1 MDQARD
7 HGGGPNCIIQYTAGI
22 FHVPDLDRGP
32 ALLALGPHDHGQ
44 LHQVRV
50 HPAHQADPLRVEDQ
64 PIVEFLG
71 EVKVGPG
78 CLVAHGVAAL
88 GVLRDPRKA
97 LGELPFVRGTGDH
110 EGDWH
115 ESDSP
120 VMIHH
125 NTTGKE
131 PLPVDRFGHGI
142 PDRVGLG
149 PSDHVRAQHGVLLMV
164 VIVAV
169 FWILI
174 EYFVPVKLLQF
185 HLFTH
190 IPLALTLI
198 VYLYRIDIADMS
210 GYLAYLRRGIVGVS
224 ILLIG
229 ADIIQLLT
237 MAPEPQL
244 FRSLLKTVEVS
255 VLYVFVVQFARY
267 YRMSPAQS
275 VVKLDF
281 IKRATAQ
288 AVLALV
294 LFFVSAPSVSA
305 FSLTTR
311 IGDQSTE
318 LKAGDRLY
326 FDVEIKWPENDR
338 RQDLRVEYQILSD
351 GEVIASE
358 KVLRAVETQ
367 ASFLDYIVVPQN
379 ALEGIKE
386 LNVLIETYDQSLS

>member
-1 MDQARD
+1 MFFSQPFILASDFVQ
-7 HGGGPNCIIQYTAGI
+7 HVMLLVSCGI
-22 FHVPDLDRGP
+22 VT
-32 ALLALGPHDHGQ
+32 LGY
-44 LHQVRV
+44 
-50 HPAHQADPLRVEDQ
+50 
-64 PIVEFLG
+64 
-71 EVKVGPG
+71 
-78 CLVAHGVAAL
+78 CLY
-88 GVLRDPRKA
+88 R
-97 LGELPFVRGTGDH
+97 
-110 EGDWH
+110 
-115 ESDSP
+115 
-120 VMIHH
+120 
-125 NTTGKE
+125 
-131 PLPVDRFGHGI
+131 
-142 PDRVGLG
+142 
-149 PSDHVRAQHGVLLMV
+149 DHVRAQHGVLLMV

-311 IGDQSTE
+311 SGDQSTE

-386 LNVLIETYDQSLS
+386 LNVLIETYDQSLSEKISATFYVAATENKLLVYFIILAAAIGLVVLLVIVQIAMIMKTQRALTGQARAA